1 MPAYRVF
8 LDGIDTG
15 DTVIAETFTD
25 AYFDVASTRP
35 LPYQNEVR
43 LMEVESPEDRL

>member
-35 LPYQNEVR
+35 LPYRNEVR
-43 LMEVESPEDRL
+43 LLEVKSPEDRL